1 MIVTMS
7 TNNKNFASPLRSMR
21 PESILVDRHALVSL
35 LGYAKALIGL
45 SEIYND
51 SGSHVPNPK
60 YLKTM
65 KEEVKKIEEDLNEGK
80 FIRKIETEGLMGKI
94 SSLSGSQKQDAYEL
108 IEYRESSA
116 GHADIS
122 QIIVKEILG
131 AILPEDV
138 YSSINGSDQIDNLPP
153 HLLVNSYNADEDDS
167 EEAMTFDSNERSSS
181 STID

>member
-1 MIVTMS
+1 
-7 TNNKNFASPLRSMR
+7 
-21 PESILVDRHALVSL
+21 
-35 LGYAKALIGL
+35 
-45 SEIYND
+45 
-51 SGSHVPNPK
+51 
-60 YLKTM
+60 
-65 KEEVKKIEEDLNEGK
+65 
-80 FIRKIETEGLMGKI
+80 MGKI

-108 IEYRESSA
+108 MEYRESPT

-122 QIIVKEILG
+122 QIIIKEILG

-153 HLLVNSYNADEDDS
+153 HLLINNYNADEDDS